1 MPPED
6 KSKIEELKKSLYSRN
21 APEIRARRRLQFSK
35 EDIANIKTDW
45 QSPNENNEEV
55 VLNKKYENNSMSF
68 LNKLLLGSIIFF
80 ILTVGIGAYFVF
92 NGVNVISA
100 NNIDI
105 SISAPISVSG
115 GDPLALNIQVSNKNN
130 ITLENVDLSVD
141 FPAGTVDSSDSSK
154 ELKQFR
160 ETVEDIPPGGIGQKT
175 VNAVLYGEENS
186 KKEIVVNVTYNI
198 KGSNAIFKKQ
208 KTYDILINSSPISLS
223 VATYKEV
230 ISGQEFNF
238 DVKLSSN
245 SNEIIRNLILKSS
258 FPFGFTLTSTDIKPI
273 GNTAVWRI
281 GDIPSKGEKIIHFK
295 GKLEGQD
302 DEVRVFNFVA
312 GVESVRDKNTIG
324 TEYIS
329 TNQEISIKKPFITAN
344 IILDE
349 DNGTGDY
356 IGAFNSPIRA
366 RVSWFNNLSTAVT
379 DAEIHVKL
387 SGTAFDKVSVSPEQ
401 GLYKSSDNEI
411 VWNQITTKDL
421 ANIGA
426 GDGGNVY
433 FTIVPR
439 DFSSPSKLVSNPNI
453 SINLDIS
460 GKRLSESN
468 VPENVLSSNNRL
480 IKISSNPSI
489 TSVITRS
496 SPYFTNTGPIPPQ
509 AEKSTTY
516 TVTWTVNNT
525 SSAVMGAEIDSSLPA
540 YVKWAGM
547 VNPTDENIKYNSSNG
562 QIVWKVG
569 NVDTYTSANSNK
581 RQVSF
586 QIVYLPSVADIGK
599 SPVLVNE
606 SVFTAQDQFTG
617 QTLKD
622 TAQPLTTD
630 FGLTDQAFRSGDNIV
645 VKTVKTN

>member
-21 APEIRARRRLQFSK
+21 VPEIRSRRRLQFSK

-45 QSPNENNEEV
+45 QSPNEDNEEV

-68 LNKLLLGSIIFF
+68 LNKLLLGSVIFF
-80 ILTVGIGAYFVF
+80 ILTIGIGAYFVF

-105 SISAPISVSG
+105 SISAPTNISG
-115 GDPLALNIQVSNKNN
+115 GDPLTLNIQVSNKNN

-141 FPAGTVDSSDSSK
+141 FPAGTVDPSDSSK
-154 ELKQFR
+154 ELKEFR
-160 ETVEDIPPGGIGQKT
+160 ETMTDIPPGGIGQKT
-175 VNAVLYGEENS
+175 VNAILYGEENS
-186 KKEIVVNVTYNI
+186 KKEITVNVTYNI

-223 VATYKEV
+223 VSSYKEI

-245 SNEIIRNLILKSS
+245 SNEVIKNLLLKASL
-258 FPFGFTLTSTDIKPI
+258 PFGFTYTSNDIKPV
-273 GNTAVWRI
+273 GNTLVWRI

-302 DEVRVFNFVA
+302 DEVKVFNFTA
-312 GVESVRDKNTIG
+312 GAESVRDKNTIG
-324 TEYIS
+324 TEYIT
-329 TNQEISIKKPFITAN
+329 TNQEISIKKPFITAT
-344 IILDE
+344 IILNE
-349 DNGTGDY
+349 DNGNGEY
-356 IGAFNSPIRA
+356 IGVFNIPIRA
-366 RVSWFNNLSTAVT
+366 RVSWFNNLSTSVT
-379 DAEIHVKL
+379 DAEIHIKL

-401 GLYKSSDNEI
+401 GLYKSADNEI
-411 VWNQITTKDL
+411 IWNKITTPDL
-421 ANIGA
+421 GTIGA
-426 GDGGNVY
+426 GESGNVY
-433 FTIVPR
+433 FSITPR
-439 DFSSPSKLVSNPNI
+439 DFSSPSKLVPNPNM

-468 VPENVLSSNNRL
+468 VPENVLSSSNRV
-480 IKISSNPSI
+480 IKISSNPSLAA
-489 TSVITRS
+489 VITRS
-496 SPYFTNTGPIPPQ
+496 SPYFVNTGPIPPQ
-509 AEKSTTY
+509 AEKQTTY
-516 TVTWTVNNT
+516 TVTWTVDNT
-525 SSAVMGAEIDSSLPA
+525 SSAVMGAEVDSSLPA
-540 YVKWAGM
+540 YVKWVGAI
-547 VNPTDENIKYNSSNG
+547 NPTDENIKYNSGNG

-569 NVDTYTSANSNK
+569 NVDTYTSLNSTK

-586 QIVYLPSVADIGK
+586 QIIYEPSITDVGK

-617 QTLKD
+617 QMLKD
-622 TAQPLTTD
+622 TEEPLTTD
-630 FGLTDQAFRSGDNIV
+630 FGKDPTFKAGDNIV
-645 VKTVKTN
+645 VKPIKTN